1 MKRLTQIDPTDLS
14 EDLIEQLEELLK
26 GEEMSLD
33 KIRYSTE
40 SAKGLFQW
48 VKAIR
53 NYYFVYRDS
62 THVRNKLMMADLQL
76 KKILEKKVAIEDE
89 SRLLQDE
96 IRKMRADQK
105 QKE

>member
-1 MKRLTQIDPTDLS
+1 
-14 EDLIEQLEELLK
+14 
-26 GEEMSLD
+26 
-33 KIRYSTE
+33 
-40 SAKGLFQW
+40 
-48 VKAIR
+48 
-53 NYYFVYRDS
+53 
-62 THVRNKLMMADLQL
+62 MMADLQL